1 LDQKKQ
7 HTSIVGSSI
16 RIFVIRF
23 FSTLASLVITIFF
36 AHHLEPARYGSFQN
50 FWTQLTVA
58 SAVGCLGMA
67 LLIFNFPPDTL
78 RHLIKRL
85 KPLYYRG
92 YFLLLIAI
100 GIAFTLLRY
109 HEGAD
114 ILQKGYL
121 SFFFFLL
128 YTVCILLEAFLT
140 VLKKFRLLTISS
152 IIYALSFIGSAAY
165 SYHSGFRLETFIVCL
180 LPFLLLRFVLLF
192 IPFYKF
198 MKQQPEGKI
207 IKPGLRNVQSLWMH
221 LGFYDIV
228 TMLIIWAD
236 KFAISIVAKDE
247 TSAVYFNGSIN
258 IPFLPIILS
267 AVSSATLMQLTIS
280 ATPEEKTKLMQQA
293 GKLLS
298 CAAYP
303 LFFFLLAFRT
313 EFIHT
318 VFSERYDASIPIFV
332 CSLLILPVRAYSNTI
347 ILQNLQKG
355 KIMNLGVIL
364 DFIVAIALIY
374 PLYLWLGLGGIALS
388 FVISTYVQ
396 SLFYLYHSAKL
407 LRVSMLSLVPLKNW
421 LIKAAFFGVLSFTLH
436 FSLQQLKP
444 LISLSIAA
452 AICGIAAAIILKIEM
467 KRTNTIHT

>member
-1 LDQKKQ
+1 
-7 HTSIVGSSI
+7 
-16 RIFVIRF
+16 
-23 FSTLASLVITIFF
+23 
-36 AHHLEPARYGSFQN
+36 
-50 FWTQLTVA
+50 
-58 SAVGCLGMA
+58 M
-67 LLIFNFPPDTL
+67 FNFPPDTL

-92 YFLLLIAI
+92 YVFLLILI
-100 GIAFTLLRY
+100 GITFTV
-109 HEGAD
+109 
-114 ILQKGYL
+114 LQPGYL
-121 SFFFFLL
+121 SFLFFIL
-128 YTVCILLEAFLT
+128 YTICILLEAFLT
-140 VLKKFRLLTISS
+140 ILKKFRLLTISS
-152 IIYALSFIGSAAY
+152 LLYALSFVGSAVY
-165 SYHSGFRLETFIVCL
+165 TYHSGFQLQTFIACL

-192 IPFYKF
+192 IPFYTF
-198 MKQQPEGKI
+198 MKQKPEGKI

-228 TMLIIWAD
+228 TMLIVWAD
-236 KFAISIVAKDE
+236 KFAVSLVAKEE

-267 AVSSATLMQLTIS
+267 AVSSATLMQLVVS
-280 ATPEEKTKLMQQA
+280 ATPAEKTRLMQQA

-313 EFIHT
+313 EFVHT
-318 VFSERYDASIPIFV
+318 VFSDRYDASIPIFI
-332 CSLLILPVRAYSNTI
+332 CSILILPVRAYSNTI

-355 KIMNLGVIL
+355 RIMNIGVIL
-364 DFIVAIALIY
+364 DFVVAIALIY

-407 LRVSMLSLVPLKNW
+407 LQVSMLSLVPLKNW

-436 FSLQQLKP
+436 LLLQQLKP

-452 AICGIAAAIILKIEM
+452 AVCGIAAAIILKIEM
-467 KRTNTIHT
+467 KRTNKTHTKP